1 MREHRPGRDI
11 VLKARMSATVLTP
24 AQIAHTLALCHLCS
38 GRSYCGHHVSVEG
51 DLFHRLLLSTVSHPA
66 KWEKKNP
73 NFLIVNN
80 LLFNDQLM
88 TNQIGFPFLV
98 CGLFLNAVI
107 KLPFFSASLKLHS
120 EC

>member
-1 MREHRPGRDI
+1 VREHRPGRDI

-66 KWEKKNP
+66 KWEKK
-73 NFLIVNN
+73 I
-80 LLFNDQLM
+80 
-88 TNQIGFPFLV
+88 QI
-98 CGLFLNAVI
+98 
-107 KLPFFSASLKLHS
+107 S
-120 EC
+120 